1 MVYMATEI
9 TTIGA
14 ARAMRRKRQSH
25 IKEYVEAVLIAIVIA
40 VILRM
45 FVVQAYRVS
54 SGSME
59 TTLREGDFLFV
70 NKFAYRFGEPQVN
83 DVIVFEFPMNP
94 TKDYIKRIVA
104 GPGQMVQVKDKQLL
118 VDGQPVPLMAGMFH
132 GDRDT
137 LPDLY
142 SSRDQFGPMQVPAD
156 HYFVLG
162 DNRDDSQ
169 DSRFWG
175 FLDKSRIKGKALF
188 IYFSWAP
195 DPNAPKIE
203 SPYVFDFFS
212 SAFYNVTHFF
222 DRARFDRMFTSL

>member
-1 MVYMATEI
+1 MTTEI

-14 ARAMRRKRQSH
+14 VRALRRKRQSH
-25 IKEYVEAVLIAIVIA
+25 IKEYVEAVLIAVVIA

-59 TTLREGDFLFV
+59 HTLLEGDFLFV
-70 NKFAYRFGEPQVN
+70 NKFAYRFAEPQVN

-104 GPGQMVQVKDKQLL
+104 GPGQMVEIKDKALY
-118 VDGQPVPLMAGMFH
+118 VDGQLVPDMAGMFH
-132 GDRDT
+132 SDPET
-137 LPDLY
+137 LPELF
-142 SSRDQFGPMQVPAD
+142 SSRDQFGPMQVPND
-156 HYFVLG
+156 HYFVMG

-175 FLDKSRIKGKALF
+175 FLEKSHIKGRALF
-188 IYFSWAP
+188 IYFSWEP
-195 DPNAPKIE
+195 DPNAPHID
-203 SPYVFDFFS
+203 SPYVFDLFS
-212 SAFYNVTHFF
+212 SAFYNIGHVG
-222 DRARFDRMFTSL
+222 DRLRSDRIFNSL

>member
-1 MVYMATEI
+1 MTTEI

-25 IKEYVEAVLIAIVIA
+25 IKEYVEAVLIAVVIA

-59 TTLREGDFLFV
+59 HTLLEGDFLFV
-70 NKFAYRFGEPQVN
+70 NKFAYRFAEPQIN
-83 DVIVFEFPMNP
+83 DIIVFEFPMNP
-94 TKDYIKRIVA
+94 TKDFIKRIVA
-104 GPGQMVQVKDKQLL
+104 GPGQTVEVKDKALL
-118 VDGQPVPLMAGMFH
+118 IDGQAVPIMAGMFH
-132 GDRDT
+132 SDPDT
-137 LPDLY
+137 LPELF

-156 HYFVLG
+156 HYFVMG

-175 FLDKSRIKGKALF
+175 FLDKSHIKGKALF

-195 DPNAPKIE
+195 DPKAPKIG
-203 SPYVFDFFS
+203 PPFVFDLFS
-212 SAFYNVTHFF
+212 SAWYNVGHLGT
-222 DRARFDRMFTSL
+222 RLRSERLFTGL

>member
-1 MVYMATEI
+1 MATEI

-14 ARAMRRKRQSH
+14 ARALRRKRQSH
-25 IKEYVEAVLIAIVIA
+25 IKEYVEAILIAVVIA

-59 TTLREGDFLFV
+59 YTLLEGDFLFV
-70 NKFAYRFGEPQVN
+70 NKFAYRFAEPQLN

-104 GPGQMVQVKDKQLL
+104 GPGQMVEIKDKQLL
-118 VDGQPVPLMAGMFH
+118 VDGQPVPLMAGMH
-132 GDRDT
+132 HSDPDT

-175 FLDKSRIKGKALF
+175 FLDKSHIKGKALF

-195 DPNAPKIE
+195 DPNAPNVE
-203 SPYVFDFFS
+203 PPYIIDFFS
-212 SAFYNVTHFF
+212 AFFYNLGHFF
-222 DRARFDRMFTSL
+222 ERARFDRMFSML

>member
-1 MVYMATEI
+1 MATEV

-14 ARAMRRKRQSH
+14 ARALRRKRQSH
-25 IKEYVEAVLIAIVIA
+25 IKEYVEAILIAVVIA

-59 TTLREGDFLFV
+59 YTLLEGDFLFV
-70 NKFAYRFGEPQVN
+70 NKFAYRFAEPQLN
-83 DVIVFEFPMNP
+83 DIIVFEFPMNP

-104 GPGQMVQVKDKQLL
+104 GPGQMVEIKDKQLL
-118 VDGQPVPLMAGMFH
+118 VDGQPVPLLAGMH
-132 GDRDT
+132 HSDPDT

-175 FLDKSRIKGKALF
+175 FLDKSHIKGKALF

-195 DPNAPKIE
+195 DPNAPNVE
-203 SPYVFDFFS
+203 PPYIFDFFS
-212 SAFYNVTHFF
+212 AFFYNLGHFF
-222 DRARFDRMFTSL
+222 ERARFDRMFSML

>member
-1 MVYMATEI
+1 MATEI

-25 IKEYVEAVLIAIVIA
+25 IKEYVEAILIAVVIA

-59 TTLREGDFLFV
+59 YTLLEGDFLFV
-70 NKFAYRFGEPQVN
+70 NKFAYRFAEPQVN

-104 GPGQMVQVKDKQLL
+104 GPGQIVEVKDKTLMI
-118 VDGQPVPLMAGMFH
+118 DGEVVPMLAGMYH
-132 GDRDT
+132 SDPDT
-137 LPDLY
+137 LPELF

-156 HYFVLG
+156 HYFVMG

-195 DPNAPKIE
+195 DPKAPTIE
-203 SPYVFDFFS
+203 PPYVFDLFS
-212 SAFYNVTHFF
+212 SAWYNVANLGTRFRA
-222 DRARFDRMFTSL
+222 DRIFTPL

>member
-1 MVYMATEI
+1 MATEI

-14 ARAMRRKRQSH
+14 ARALRRKRQSH
-25 IKEYVEAVLIAIVIA
+25 IKEYVEAILIAVVIA

-59 TTLREGDFLFV
+59 YTLLEGDFLFV
-70 NKFAYRFGEPQVN
+70 NKFAYRFAEPQLN

-104 GPGQMVQVKDKQLL
+104 GPGQMVEIKDKQLL
-118 VDGQPVPLMAGMFH
+118 VDGQPVPLLAGMH
-132 GDRDT
+132 HSDPDT

-175 FLDKSRIKGKALF
+175 FLDKSHIKGKALF

-195 DPNAPKIE
+195 DPNAPDVE
-203 SPYVFDFFS
+203 APYIIDFFS
-212 SAFYNVTHFF
+212 ALFYNLGHFF
-222 DRARFDRMFTSL
+222 ERARFDRMFSML